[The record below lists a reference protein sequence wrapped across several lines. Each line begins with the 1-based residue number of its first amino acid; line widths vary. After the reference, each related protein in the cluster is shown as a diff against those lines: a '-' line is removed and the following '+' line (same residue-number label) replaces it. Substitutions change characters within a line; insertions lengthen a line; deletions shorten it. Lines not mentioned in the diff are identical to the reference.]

1 MAGYDFS
8 SEITHSAFRMSVFV
22 TRGIVGWALVVA
34 VPLSLLGQTP
44 SAILHTQGG
53 VWVNGYEARDSSA
66 IFPGDLL
73 ETKQGF
79 SASLNLEGSTVLIQP
94 ESVAKLQDNL
104 LVLDHGGVSVTTS
117 RSFKVRV
124 NCLTVV
130 PVSDA
135 WTQYDVADVNGTVQV
150 AARKSDV
157 YVEREMNHRKPASP
171 ETAAPSREGTV
182 HEGEQHSYDESEMCG
197 APPRPTG
204 AGPALNSKWIIAGAA
219 GIGILV
225 CALACRPGPGPVS
238 PDSP

>member
-1 MAGYDFS
+1 L
-8 SEITHSAFRMSVFV
+8 
-22 TRGIVGWALVVA
+22 LVVA
-34 VPLSLLGQTP
+34 IPLSLLGQTP

-66 IFPGDLL
+66 VFTGDLV
-73 ETKQGF
+73 ETKPGF
-79 SASLNLEGSTVLIQP
+79 SASLSLEGSTVLIQP
-94 ESVAKLQDNL
+94 ESVAKLQDNM

-117 RSFKVRV
+117 RSYKVRV

-130 PVSDA
+130 PVSND
-135 WTQYDVADVNGTVQV
+135 WTQYDVADVNATAQV
-150 AARKSDV
+150 AARKGDV
-157 YVEREMNHRKPASP
+157 YVERETDHRKPAP

-182 HEGEQHSYDESEMCG
+182 HEGEQRSYDESELCG

-225 CALACRPGPGPVS
+225 CVFACRPGPGPIS
-238 PDSP
+238 ASKP